1 LPSASPVAERRTSPV
16 RLVIR
21 SLRLHQWLKNLLV
34 LAPLLLS
41 HRVLEAAPL
50 VRSLEAFLS
59 FSFFAS
65 GLYLMND
72 LFDAAADRLHPR
84 KRFRPVAS
92 GQLAP
97 RTALCISGVCLALGV
112 IAGSRLGLLF
122 EAILA
127 LYAVAS
133 LAYSARLKTVVLL
146 DVVLLSLFYILRLFA
161 GGVAAG
167 IVISPWTLSFS
178 MFAFFS
184 LAVAKRVSELRLL
197 KASGAT
203 GKLVTARGY
212 SDGDLEQL
220 SRMGS
225 AAGLISVLVIA
236 LYIESPD
243 VRLLYRHPQV
253 MWLLCPV
260 FLYWIGR
267 VWLLANRGRL
277 DEDVVLFAARDLPS
291 YAVAALSLA
300 ILGFAL

>member
-1 LPSASPVAERRTSPV
+1 VEFRTSPV
-16 RLVIR
+16 RLVVR
-21 SLRLHQWLKNLLV
+21 CLRPHQWLKNLLV

-41 HRVLEAAPL
+41 HRVLETGAL
-50 VRSLEAFLS
+50 LRSLEAFLS
-59 FSFFAS
+59 FSLCAS
-65 GLYLMND
+65 SLYLMND
-72 LFDAAADRLHPR
+72 LFDASADRLHPR

-97 RTALCISGVCLALGV
+97 RAALSIAGICLALGV
-112 IAGSRLGLLF
+112 AAGIRLGLLF
-122 EAILA
+122 EGVLA
-127 LYAVAS
+127 LYVAAS
-133 LAYSARLKTVVLL
+133 LAYSARLKTVALL

-178 MFAFFS
+178 MFSFFS

-197 KASGAT
+197 KASAAT
-203 GKLVTARGY
+203 GKQVTARGY
-212 SDGDLEQL
+212 SGADLEQL

-267 VWLLANRGRL
+267 VWLLANRGKL
-277 DEDVVLFAARDLPS
+277 DEDVIQFAVRDLPS